1 MNGPKAHEQA
11 IGVIGDRGSA
21 AGSRGGPPRDEASQ
35 SVGLGEGAWCRGP
48 RVARRSDH
56 AAGHVVRQ
64 FGSRSKTEER
74 SYYVTGGSAP
84 GSLPEGTDRLPA
96 EHPSP
101 GVRGSRVRGSR
112 KAEAARMF
120 FICT

>member
-11 IGVIGDRGSA
+11 IGEVQQEA
-21 AGSRGGPPRDEASQ
+21 AGRGASKRRAPA
-35 SVGLGEGAWCRGP
+35 SLGEGAWCRGP
-48 RVARRSDH
+48 RVAGRSDH

-64 FGSRSKTEER
+64 FDSRSKTEER

-120 FICT
+120 FIRT